1 MDKLKRTKNLYKS
14 LQKDSQSVFFDS
26 EEIKNTHIKKAR
38 RSNYAKDKFFLTLYA
53 NISEKEKFQAEP
65 IIPSYIPFVEKK
77 SEIDRSTLYSFG
89 GPFELLHA
97 DIADIRFFAKS
108 AADPLYCLLIVHLF
122 TQKVYTYPM
131 KKRNFLS
138 RKLELFYNEVQNKRK
153 NKRTRLQTDLEFNQN
168 EIKMLNKKHNI
179 EMFHTRVRGGKAF
192 AAEQKIREFKKL
204 LLKMKNIIRSD
215 KKRLKPNDVIKKVTY
230 NMNNTRSQKY
240 QIEPEIVEQ
249 KSLKCVN
256 FKDEYDFHRLNKV
269 GKEIGRQNRYNK
281 KKDDNN
287 PRKLRDPLQIGEKVL
302 VLSER
307 LKKKDAPGR
316 LFKPTTQNKSYFNNK
331 IFIIKKRIQIPSNEW
346 YYWIAEENSNKI
358 NSFRYV
364 RQELYALDEQWR

>member
-1 MDKLKRTKNLYKS
+1 MDKLKRARNLYKA
-14 LQKDSQSVFFDS
+14 LQKDSESVFFGS
-26 EEIKNTHIKKAR
+26 KEIKNSHIKKAR
-38 RSNYAKDKFFLTLYA
+38 RSNYAKDKFFLTLYV
-53 NISEKEKFQAEP
+53 NINKKEKFQAEP
-65 IIPSYIPFVEKK
+65 VIPSHIPFVEKK

-108 AADPLYCLLIVHLF
+108 AADPLYCLLIVDLF

-131 KKRNFLS
+131 KKRNLLS
-138 RKLELFYNEVQNKRK
+138 RKLELFYNEVKNKRK
-153 NKRTRLQTDLEFNQN
+153 NKRTKLQTDLEFNQN
-168 EIKMLNKKHNI
+168 EIKILNKKHNV

-204 LLKMKNIIRSD
+204 LLKMKKIIKSD

-230 NMNNTRSQKY
+230 NMNNTKSQKY
-240 QIEPEIVEQ
+240 QIEPEVVEE
-249 KSLKCVN
+249 KSLKSVN
-256 FKDEYDFHRLNKV
+256 FKDEYDFYRLNKV
-269 GKEIGRQNRYNK
+269 GQEIGRQIRHNK

-287 PRKLRDPLQIGEKVL
+287 PKKLTEPLQIGEKVL

-316 LFKPTTQNKSYFNNK
+316 LFKATTQNKSYFSKK
-331 IFIIKKRIQIPSNEW
+331 IFIIKKRVQTTSKEW
-346 YYWIAEENSNKI
+346 YYWVAEENSKI
-358 NSFRYV
+358 VNSYRYV
-364 RQELYALDEQWR
+364 RQELYALNYQWR

>member
-14 LQKDSQSVFFDS
+14 LQKDSQSVFFGS

-65 IIPSYIPFVEKK
+65 IIPSHIPFVEKK

-97 DIADIRFFAKS
+97 DIVDIRFFAKS
-108 AADPLYCLLIVHLF
+108 AADPLYCLLIVDLF

-249 KSLKCVN
+249 KSLKSVN

-269 GKEIGRQNRYNK
+269 GKEIDRQNRYNK

>member
-1 MDKLKRTKNLYKS
+1 MDKLKRTKNLYKA
-14 LQKDSQSVFFDS
+14 LQKDSQSVFFGS
-26 EEIKNTHIKKAR
+26 EEIKNNHIKKAR
-38 RSNYAKDKFFLTLYA
+38 RSNYAKDNFFLTLYV

-65 IIPSYIPFVEKK
+65 IIPSHIPFVEKK
-77 SEIDRSTLYSFG
+77 SKIERSTLYSFG

-108 AADPLYCLLIVHLF
+108 AADPLYCLLIVDLF
-122 TQKVYTYPM
+122 TQKVFTYPM

-153 NKRTRLQTDLEFNQN
+153 DKRTKLQTDLEFNQK
-168 EIKMLNKKHNI
+168 EIKILNKKYNI

-192 AAEQKIREFKKL
+192 AAEQKIREFKKI
-204 LLKMKNIIRSD
+204 LLKMKNIVKGE
-215 KKRLKPNDVIKKVTY
+215 KKKLKPNDVIKKVTF
-230 NMNNTRSQKY
+230 NMNKTKSQKY

-249 KSLKCVN
+249 KSLKNVN
-256 FKDEYDFHRLNKV
+256 FKDEYDFHRLSKV
-269 GKEIGRQNRYNK
+269 GKDRDRQIRYNK
-281 KKDDNN
+281 KKDENN
-287 PRKLRDPLQIGEKVL
+287 PRKLREPLQLGEKVL

-331 IFIIKKRIQIPSNEW
+331 IFIIKKRVQTPDNEW
-346 YYWIAEENSNKI
+346 SYWLSEENSYQI
-358 NSFRYV
+358 NSYRYV
-364 RQELYALDEQWR
+364 RQKLYALNEQWR

>member
-14 LQKDSQSVFFDS
+14 LQKDSQSVFFGS

-53 NISEKEKFQAEP
+53 NISEKEKFQAEH
-65 IIPSYIPFVEKK
+65 IIPSHIPFVEEK

-108 AADPLYCLLIVHLF
+108 AADPLYCLLIVDLF

-153 NKRTRLQTDLEFNQN
+153 DKRTKLQTDLEFNQK
-168 EIKMLNKKHNI
+168 EIKILNKKYNI

-192 AAEQKIREFKKL
+192 AAEQKIRESKKL
-204 LLKMKNIIRSD
+204 LLKMKNIV
-215 KKRLKPNDVIKKVTY
+215 K
-230 NMNNTRSQKY
+230 
-240 QIEPEIVEQ
+240 
-249 KSLKCVN
+249 
-256 FKDEYDFHRLNKV
+256 
-269 GKEIGRQNRYNK
+269 
-281 KKDDNN
+281 
-287 PRKLRDPLQIGEKVL
+287 GEK
-302 VLSER
+302 
-307 LKKKDAPGR
+307 K
-316 LFKPTTQNKSYFNNK
+316 N
-331 IFIIKKRIQIPSNEW
+331 
-346 YYWIAEENSNKI
+346 
-358 NSFRYV
+358 
-364 RQELYALDEQWR
+364 